1 MINRDII
8 TVVIND
14 ANSCYNKV
22 IHVHCKNE
30 KTVFNFCDFSKL
42 EEMKNIQIPV
52 LIIQNHHKIVIF
64 QFGLKSVVEL
74 FLSL

>member
-1 MINRDII
+1 MYI
-8 TVVIND
+8 
-14 ANSCYNKV
+14 AKM
-22 IHVHCKNE
+22 K
-30 KTVFNFCDFSKL
+30 KTVFNFCDFFKLGKSKL

>member
-1 MINRDII
+1 MYI
-8 TVVIND
+8 
-14 ANSCYNKV
+14 AKM
-22 IHVHCKNE
+22 K
-30 KTVFNFCDFSKL
+30 KTVFNFCDFFKLGKSKL

-74 FLSL
+74 FLSLTVMLCSIY